1 MEMKKLTD
9 SEIEPAQKERQM
21 KVLPGK
27 RLLSSGTLKDIFGAK
42 SQIYPATINELSTFW
57 KAVENVK
64 QKYNSWQK
72 SMEIVYGE
80 PPEKNLLLTHTYLA
94 TLVKLVMYL
103 RFERD
108 LTDRGKL
115 KSVING
121 EYFSSNGI
129 IIFSE
134 KDFSTWI
141 LYDSTNN
148 TIKMVYAPG
157 SVFMSML
164 KKTVDSTWKKF

>member
-27 RLLSSGTLKDIFGAK
+27 RLLSSRTLKDIFGAK
-42 SQIYPATINELSTFW
+42 SQIYSATIDELSTFW

-80 PPEKNLLLTHTYLA
+80 PPKKNIFNAYISCHTC
-94 TLVKLVMYL
+94 
-103 RFERD
+103 
-108 LTDRGKL
+108 
-115 KSVING
+115 
-121 EYFSSNGI
+121 
-129 IIFSE
+129 
-134 KDFSTWI
+134 
-141 LYDSTNN
+141 
-148 TIKMVYAPG
+148 
-157 SVFMSML
+157 
-164 KKTVDSTWKKF
+164 